1 MSYIPSNGDGG
12 DDGNIKPIDKL
23 VAQYFQQVE
32 PHLLNFPDGRTMINA
47 ATQTVIYER
56 MFNEAAVWP
65 IPPVNYRARVLK
77 IILSRLE
84 ESISDPEE
92 DEISNDLMEC
102 WSELVAQP
110 KPSAIQQAQQL
121 AYIKYT
127 APSDPASTHRST
139 RTVITSE
146 SRGLIL
152 SGGTTGFRT
161 WEAALHLGSFLATP
175 TGAALVRGKRVIEL
189 GAGTGFLSIFC
200 ARHLDVQDVVVT
212 DREQALID
220 HIRDCM
226 VRNQLDG
233 KAFHPA
239 IWEWGTPLTYHDD
252 DNDAAAQATEVP
264 EQSGMVFDVA
274 LGADLIYDVDLV
286 PLLVSTIRD
295 LFDNYHLQE
304 FIISATL
311 RNKDTFQTFLNA
323 CESSNFNVE
332 CMPYESP
339 AAESQTGFFHS
350 TSIPVRTYRIT
361 RRVV

>member
-1 MSYIPSNGDGG
+1 
-12 DDGNIKPIDKL
+12 
-23 VAQYFQQVE
+23 
-32 PHLLNFPDGRTMINA
+32 
-47 ATQTVIYER
+47 
-56 MFNEAAVWP
+56 
-65 IPPVNYRARVLK
+65 
-77 IILSRLE
+77 
-84 ESISDPEE
+84 
-92 DEISNDLMEC
+92 MEC

-274 LGADLIYDVDLV
+274 LGADLVCFPFSFFFAD
-286 PLLVSTIRD
+286 PLLSSTESLEAQSTSRCTTRSPNNPRFTTSTSSRSWSLPSVISSTTTTSK
-295 LFDNYHLQE
+295 NSSSPQP
-304 FIISATL
+304 SATKTPSKHSSTL
-311 RNKDTFQTFLNA
+311 VVSP
-323 CESSNFNVE
+323 ESVLSSYVWIHDAKTN
-332 CMPYESP
+332 P
-339 AAESQTGFFHS
+339 
-350 TSIPVRTYRIT
+350 R
-361 RRVV
+361 